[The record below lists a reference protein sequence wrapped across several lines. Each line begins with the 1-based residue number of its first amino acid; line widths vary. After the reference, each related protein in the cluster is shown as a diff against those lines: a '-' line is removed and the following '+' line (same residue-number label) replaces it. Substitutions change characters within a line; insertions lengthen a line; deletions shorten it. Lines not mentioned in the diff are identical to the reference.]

1 LFFFQYL
8 DCGELIRPDLVERDP
23 NAQLERRPKVECAL
37 QQQTRLG
44 GLCGIQLVQRAVI
57 TAATMVGRI
66 RAQPRVTEFVAAKRP
81 MN

>member
-8 DCGELIRPDLVERDP
+8 DCGELIRPDLIESDPDAHFQRRPQVERAP
-23 NAQLERRPKVECAL
+23 

-44 GLCGIQLVQRAVI
+44 GLCGIELVQRAVAA
-57 TAATMVGRI
+57 AATIVGRI